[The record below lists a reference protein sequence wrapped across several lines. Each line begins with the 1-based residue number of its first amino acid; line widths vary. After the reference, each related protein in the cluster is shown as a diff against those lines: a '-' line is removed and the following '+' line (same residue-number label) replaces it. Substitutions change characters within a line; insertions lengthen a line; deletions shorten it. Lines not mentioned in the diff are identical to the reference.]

1 MLDGCQGQ
9 VAYDVEA
16 VPAAGCP
23 ARHSGDDGL
32 GHGAD
37 EALDLQDVE
46 AAGPCGVEAGLGGG
60 DVSLVAVGA
69 IVRIAGGRSRRLGN
83 SGRLVAL
90 VAVAVPAADALVAPR
105 GEGPTAVARGGAVT
119 GEDDGADVAAHARV
133 IQDPVELVDG
143 VGAEGVAH
151 LGAVESYPD
160 HRQIPQPGAVPVPHA
175 SPVVGDVRE
184 GLLRQWATGLGV
196 EEAGHLAPM

>member
-1 MLDGCQGQ
+1 M
-9 VAYDVEA
+9 
-16 VPAAGCP
+16 
-23 ARHSGDDGL
+23 
-32 GHGAD
+32 
-37 EALDLQDVE
+37 
-46 AAGPCGVEAGLGGG
+46 
-60 DVSLVAVGA
+60 
-69 IVRIAGGRSRRLGN
+69 
-83 SGRLVAL
+83 
-90 VAVAVPAADALVAPR
+90 
-105 GEGPTAVARGGAVT
+105 
-119 GEDDGADVAAHARV
+119 

-196 EEAGHLAPM
+196 EEAGHLAPMGGIEDLRDAVRQRAEWGRAGVHGPSVGPVELAQFPRAAAMSSVREV